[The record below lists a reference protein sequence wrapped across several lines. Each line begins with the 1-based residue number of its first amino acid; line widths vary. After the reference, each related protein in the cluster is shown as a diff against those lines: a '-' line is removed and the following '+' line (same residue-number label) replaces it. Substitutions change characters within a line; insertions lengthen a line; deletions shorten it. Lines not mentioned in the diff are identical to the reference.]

1 MDEVITV
8 GYKGIV
14 KDNVIILEQ
23 GVKLPE
29 GMRVEIIPKEQIK
42 GKTELSQR
50 QSIRGKYAFI
60 HTSSEEFARRKQQEI
75 DLER

>member
-1 MDEVITV
+1 MIEVIIA

-29 GMRVEIIPKEQIK
+29 GMKVEIIPREQIK
-42 GKTELSQR
+42 EKIKLPQK
-50 QSIRGKYAFI
+50 QSIRGKYAFV

>member
-1 MDEVITV
+1 MNEVIIM

-14 KDNVIILEQ
+14 KDSVIILDQ

-29 GMRVEIIPKEQIK
+29 GTIVEIIPKEQMK
-42 GKTELSQR
+42 EKNKSSQK
-50 QSIRGKYAFI
+50 QSIRGKYAFV

>member
-1 MDEVITV
+1 M

-14 KDNVIILEQ
+14 KDNVIVLER

-29 GMRVEIIPKEQIK
+29 GMKVEIIPREQIK
-42 GKTELSQR
+42 EKTKLPQK
-50 QSIRGKYAFI
+50 QLIRGKYAFV

>member
-1 MDEVITV
+1 MNEVIIV

-29 GMRVEIIPKEQIK
+29 GTIVEIIPRERMKE
-42 GKTELSQR
+42 KTDPSQR
-50 QSIRGKYAFI
+50 QSIRGKYAFV

>member
-1 MDEVITV
+1 MNEVIIV

-29 GMRVEIIPKEQIK
+29 GMRVEIIPSEKIKE
-42 GKTELSQR
+42 KTKSSQK
-50 QSIRGKYAFI
+50 QSIRGKYAFV
-60 HTSSEEFARRKQQEI
+60 HTSSEEFAMRKQQEI